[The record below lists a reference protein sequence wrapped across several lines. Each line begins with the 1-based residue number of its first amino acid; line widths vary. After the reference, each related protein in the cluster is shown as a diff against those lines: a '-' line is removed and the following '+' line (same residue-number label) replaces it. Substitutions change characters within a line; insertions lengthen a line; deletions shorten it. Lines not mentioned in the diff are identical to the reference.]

1 MTLITAGILAACL
14 SRHYYHRKEDKVFYY
29 FSIISFLCFLNFFFQ
44 GLDTI
49 TVPFILKSFFG
60 QICVLGYAFI
70 PVFLLILTYTIINN
84 GKDLSKKLKIALLCI
99 PVIFC
104 LVALSNPLTGWYYN
118 NITYPNPGFYQLQL
132 HYIPNFGEII
142 LRTYNFLMIFPVI
155 FMNLKALIQDKN
167 SEYSTIYKIM
177 ISVGISIVLINLF
190 VFTKF
195 EPGFSWGLLSILV
208 GYIVLFFAINLYN
221 PFEVLPIVNSKIINE
236 IDICILFFDEKNK
249 LLSVNQACTDLNIF
263 NNTLYQSP
271 ENVFKDK
278 PEIIDFYYKSDLDSF
293 RFKLNDKWL
302 EIDKS
307 EMKEENQK
315 LGTILSIEDVTSNIF
330 ELEQKDL
337 LVKEVHHRVKNNLQI
352 ILSLLNLDLR
362 FNSDDYMSVINDT
375 RLRLSYM
382 ASLHEKL
389 YNSSSNN
396 NIKINDYL
404 PDIALGIFNMYN
416 SHIKIVK
423 DLEDVNVNIDIAI
436 SLGLILTEV
445 INNTIKYAF
454 PKEDGHF
461 FIRFKTQ
468 NGKGILDL
476 YDDGVGLPEGYKI
489 EDSTGLGMTV
499 IQSVTS
505 QINGELKII
514 PDKGTHFRIK
524 FPL

>member
-1 MTLITAGILAACL
+1 M
-14 SRHYYHRKEDKVFYY
+14 
-29 FSIISFLCFLNFFFQ
+29 
-44 GLDTI
+44 
-49 TVPFILKSFFG
+49 
-60 QICVLGYAFI
+60 
-70 PVFLLILTYTIINN
+70 
-84 GKDLSKKLKIALLCI
+84 
-99 PVIFC
+99 
-104 LVALSNPLTGWYYN
+104 
-118 NITYPNPGFYQLQL
+118 YP
-132 HYIPNFGEII
+132 
-142 LRTYNFLMIFPVI
+142 
-155 FMNLKALIQDKN
+155 
-167 SEYSTIYKIM
+167 
-177 ISVGISIVLINLF
+177 
-190 VFTKF
+190 
-195 EPGFSWGLLSILV
+195 
-208 GYIVLFFAINLYN
+208 
-221 PFEVLPIVNSKIINE
+221 
-236 IDICILFFDEKNK
+236 FFDEKNK

>member
-1 MTLITAGILAACL
+1 
-14 SRHYYHRKEDKVFYY
+14 
-29 FSIISFLCFLNFFFQ
+29 
-44 GLDTI
+44 
-49 TVPFILKSFFG
+49 
-60 QICVLGYAFI
+60 
-70 PVFLLILTYTIINN
+70 
-84 GKDLSKKLKIALLCI
+84 
-99 PVIFC
+99 
-104 LVALSNPLTGWYYN
+104 
-118 NITYPNPGFYQLQL
+118 
-132 HYIPNFGEII
+132 
-142 LRTYNFLMIFPVI
+142 
-155 FMNLKALIQDKN
+155 
-167 SEYSTIYKIM
+167 
-177 ISVGISIVLINLF
+177 
-190 VFTKF
+190 
-195 EPGFSWGLLSILV
+195 
-208 GYIVLFFAINLYN
+208 
-221 PFEVLPIVNSKIINE
+221 
-236 IDICILFFDEKNK
+236 
-249 LLSVNQACTDLNIF
+249 
-263 NNTLYQSP
+263 
-271 ENVFKDK
+271 
-278 PEIIDFYYKSDLDSF
+278 
-293 RFKLNDKWL
+293 
-302 EIDKS
+302 
-307 EMKEENQK
+307 
-315 LGTILSIEDVTSNIF
+315 
-330 ELEQKDL
+330 
-337 LVKEVHHRVKNNLQI
+337 
-352 ILSLLNLDLR
+352 
-362 FNSDDYMSVINDT
+362 MSVINDT